1 MSTHSC
7 SKQYSRRSKKQTRSN
22 SDDETAARTRP
33 FSFEDIMLR
42 RKTKGSSATVEVDVT
57 STDNRASERHF
68 RHSKGSSLD
77 VQNVSLEEE
86 SAKDSSRRKKEE
98 TVLKNN
104 IVVRNDRNNYESGL
118 SLMSKLK
125 HDRNE
130 KDEREKYGQENLG
143 WGKNDQSCRI
153 DIETETAKRHSRD
166 TAFKDRRQDHGR
178 GEFERESKRKSQ
190 NGDDD
195 RNRDSKRKSQNC
207 VDESNKDGRRKSQN
221 GDDDRNRDS
230 KRKSQNGDDDRN
242 RDSKRKSQNG
252 DDDRSRD
259 SKRKSQNGDD
269 DRNRD
274 SKRKS
279 QNGDDER
286 NRDGKRKSQNGD
298 DDRNRDSK
306 RKSQNGDDDRNRDKY
321 IAKRHDHGKHHDLEN
336 REKKEA
342 IVSLTSRYQD
352 SRLKRT
358 RKRSSDR
365 ESKHR
370 RSVSLSPRSHK
381 HSTKLARQKE
391 LPLDSH
397 VKKSGRWR
405 SDSERTGDFTNTSNS
420 QYRRH
425 SGSTS
430 GLGGYSP
437 RKRRTESAVKT
448 PSPLLSPEKK
458 NEVLDLP
465 PTEKVGLFSGSVASN
480 FSPSNPTVSL
490 GISNDQSGGA
500 FFSSAMGK
508 SLSVVSSN
516 NIAMKTKVSF
526 DLVQLTQA
534 TRPMR
539 RLYIENLPHSASE
552 KAIIDCLNG
561 FLMSSGVNHIEGT
574 QPCISC
580 IIHKDRGQALVE
592 FLTPED
598 ASAALSFDG
607 SDFSGS
613 ILKIRRP
620 KDYIETVTGDLDKSM
635 PVVNKISDVVEDSP
649 NKIIVA
655 GISNRLSSEMLR
667 DIVTAFGRLKAYHFE
682 MNDDLNQPCA
692 FLEYIDESVV
702 SKACAG
708 LNGMKIG
715 GQVLKVFPAVPFPS
729 TERTGCQ
736 PCYGI
741 PEHVKPL
748 LQQPS
753 VVLKINN
760 VFNADVLPVLSE
772 SDIDEVLEDI
782 RFECARFGTVKSM
795 NFVKPCNGGVNTEEE
810 HKKISDISD
819 VEIKHEIQEN
829 SKTVILRNSNDLEDN
844 NANLDSCPSDT
855 NQKQANCSGNG
866 RHQDEAVEDKLCQ
879 MGNTDATCFEVAAC
893 ENASERIRQVL
904 SEQRSSPEND
914 FQNAKVTEIIETD
927 ETGLDKKLVCVEAS
941 SMMVADNEKKS
952 LNGLDPVVRIASNAV
967 EKSEKK
973 DPDNNQE
980 SLFVLGSVFVEFG
993 RIEASCMAAHSLHGR
1008 IYDGQEISIEYIPHD
1023 LYRKRFPK

>member
-1 MSTHSC
+1 MSTHGC

-22 SDDETAARTRP
+22 SDDESAARTRP

-42 RKTKGSSATVEVDVT
+42 RKTKGSAATVEVDAT
-57 STDNRASERHF
+57 STDNRASERIF

-77 VQNVSLEEE
+77 VQNLSLEEE

-104 IVVRNDRNNYESGL
+104 MVVRSDRNNYESGL

-130 KDEREKYGQENLG
+130 NDERQKYGQESLG

-166 TAFKDRRQDHGR
+166 TACKDRRQDHSR
-178 GEFERESKRKSQ
+178 GESEKESKRKPQ
-190 NGDDD
+190 NGEDD
-195 RNRDSKRKSQNC
+195 RNRDSKRKSQN
-207 VDESNKDGRRKSQN
+207 VDDEINKDGKRKSQNGDDDKNRVSKRKSQN

-252 DDDRSRD
+252 DDDRNRG
-259 SKRKSQNGDD
+259 SKRKSQNGED
-269 DRNRD
+269 DRNRG

-286 NRDGKRKSQNGD
+286 NRDSKRKSQNGD

-321 IAKRHDHGKHHDLEN
+321 IAKKHDHGKHHDLEN
-336 REKKEA
+336 RERKEA
-342 IVSLTSRYQD
+342 VVSLTSRYED
-352 SRLKRT
+352 SRLKR
-358 RKRSSDR
+358 RQKRSPDR

-391 LPLDSH
+391 LPLESH

-448 PSPLLSPEKK
+448 PSPLRTPEEK

-480 FSPSNPTVSL
+480 FPPSNPTVSL

-516 NIAMKTKVSF
+516 NIAMKTKVSL

-598 ASAALSFDG
+598 ASAALLFDG

-613 ILKIRRP
+613 TLKIRRP

-667 DIVTAFGRLKAYHFE
+667 DVVTAFGRLKAYHFE
-682 MNDDLNQPCA
+682 INDDLNGPCA
-692 FLEYIDESVV
+692 FLEYVDESVV

-715 GQVLKVFPAVPFPS
+715 GQVLKVFPAVPFPL

-741 PEHVKPL
+741 PEH
-748 LQQPS
+748 
-753 VVLKINN
+753 
-760 VFNADVLPVLSE
+760 FNADVLPVLSE

-782 RFECARFGTVKSM
+782 RFECARFGTVKSV
-795 NFVKPCNGGVNTEEE
+795 NFVKPCISAEEE
-810 HKKISDISD
+810 YKQISDITD
-819 VEIKHEIQEN
+819 VDIKHEIQEN
-829 SKTVILRNSNDLEDN
+829 STTVISRNSNDLEDN
-844 NANLDSCPSDT
+844 NANLDNCPSDS
-855 NQKQANCSGNG
+855 NQKQANCPDNG

-879 MGNTDATCFEVAAC
+879 MGNTDATCFEVADC
-893 ENASERIRQVL
+893 ENASERTGHVL

-914 FQNAKVTEIIETD
+914 FQDAKVTEII

-941 SMMVADNEKKS
+941 SSMMADNEKKS

-1008 IYDGQEISIEYIPHD
+1008 IYDGQEISIEYIPHG

>member
-1 MSTHSC
+1 MSTHGC

-22 SDDETAARTRP
+22 SDDESAARTRP

-42 RKTKGSSATVEVDVT
+42 RKTKGSAATVEVDAT
-57 STDNRASERHF
+57 STDNRASERIF

-77 VQNVSLEEE
+77 VQNLSLEEE

-104 IVVRNDRNNYESGL
+104 MVVRSDRNNYESGL

-130 KDEREKYGQENLG
+130 NDERQKYGQESLG

-166 TAFKDRRQDHGR
+166 TACKDRRQDHSR
-178 GEFERESKRKSQ
+178 GESEKESKRKPQ
-190 NGDDD
+190 NG
-195 RNRDSKRKSQNC
+195 
-207 VDESNKDGRRKSQN
+207 E
-221 GDDDRNRDS
+221 DDRNRDS

-242 RDSKRKSQNG
+242 RDSKRKSQNVDDEINKDGKRKSQNG
-252 DDDRSRD
+252 DDDKNRV

-286 NRDGKRKSQNGD
+286 NRD
-298 DDRNRDSK
+298 SK
-306 RKSQNGDDDRNRDKY
+306 RKSQNGDDERNR
-321 IAKRHDHGKHHDLEN
+321 AEAVREN
-336 REKKEA
+336 LKMVMMKGTETVKENLKMVMMKGTETVKENLKMVMMKGTETVKENLKMVMMTG
-342 IVSLTSRYQD
+342 IETN
-352 SRLKRT
+352 SRLKR
-358 RKRSSDR
+358 RQKRSPDR

-391 LPLDSH
+391 LPLESH

-448 PSPLLSPEKK
+448 PSPLRTPEEK

-480 FSPSNPTVSL
+480 FPPSNPTVSL

-516 NIAMKTKVSF
+516 NIAMKTKVSL

-598 ASAALSFDG
+598 ASAALLFDG

-613 ILKIRRP
+613 TLKIRRP

-667 DIVTAFGRLKAYHFE
+667 DVVTAFGRLKAYHFE
-682 MNDDLNQPCA
+682 INDDLNGPCA
-692 FLEYIDESVV
+692 FLEYVDESVV

-715 GQVLKVFPAVPFPS
+715 GQVLKVFPAVPFPL

-748 LQQPS
+748 LQRPS

-782 RFECARFGTVKSM
+782 RFECARFGTVKSV
-795 NFVKPCNGGVNTEEE
+795 NFVKPCISAEEE
-810 HKKISDISD
+810 YKQISDITD
-819 VEIKHEIQEN
+819 VDIKHEIQEN
-829 SKTVILRNSNDLEDN
+829 STTVISRNSNDLEDN
-844 NANLDSCPSDT
+844 NANLDNCPSDS
-855 NQKQANCSGNG
+855 NQKQANCPDNG

-879 MGNTDATCFEVAAC
+879 MGNTDATCFEVADC
-893 ENASERIRQVL
+893 ENASERTGHVL

-914 FQNAKVTEIIETD
+914 FQDAKVTEII

-941 SMMVADNEKKS
+941 SSMMADNEKKS

-1008 IYDGQEISIEYIPHD
+1008 IYDGQEISIEYIPHG

>member
-574 QPCISC
+574 RPCISC

>member
-207 VDESNKDGRRKSQN
+207 VDESNKDGR
-221 GDDDRNRDS
+221 
-230 KRKSQNGDDDRN
+230 RKSQNGDDDRN